1 MPASKRFPEKSSMVA
16 RLILLRLTNK
26 RKYVNMADIIP
37 AARRPARN
45 DRPEHDARAEGACEA
60 PAPDDPYWYIE
71 ALFFAYRG
79 FTSDPDRI
87 LNEIGFGRAHHR
99 VLHFVH
105 RYPGMRVADLLEIL
119 QITKQSLAR
128 VLRELIKEG
137 YVAQRSGEA
146 DRRERLLFVT
156 QEGGA
161 LADRLAAPQLLKIG
175 ETLGTLGAEGRD
187 GVARFLAGMMAG
199 ASRLPAVRQASQPA
213 VRDAGANPVAATA
226 ETETVPSAQSRGNKK
241 MQRHGR
247 FGMKP

>member
-1 MPASKRFPEKSSMVA
+1 M
-16 RLILLRLTNK
+16 LRLTNK

-45 DRPEHDARAEGACEA
+45 DRPVPDADADGRRDAAA
-60 PAPDDPYWYIE
+60 PEDPYWYIE
-71 ALFFAYRG
+71 ALFFAYRD
-79 FTSDPDRI
+79 FTGDPDRI

-137 YVAQRSGEA
+137 YVAQRSGKA
-146 DRRERLLFVT
+146 DRRERLLYVT
-156 QEGGA
+156 EQGGA

-175 ETLGTLGAEGRD
+175 ETLGPLGSEGRAA
-187 GVARFLAGMMAG
+187 VARFLAGMMAG
-199 ASRLPAVRQASQPA
+199 ADRLPTMRQ
-213 VRDAGANPVAATA
+213 GL
-226 ETETVPSAQSRGNKK
+226 PSAAKDAAE
-241 MQRHGR
+241 
-247 FGMKP
+247 

>member
-1 MPASKRFPEKSSMVA
+1 
-16 RLILLRLTNK
+16 
-26 RKYVNMADIIP
+26 MADIIP

-45 DRPEHDARAEGACEA
+45 DRPDGDAYADGGRQSAA
-60 PAPDDPYWYIE
+60 PEDPYWYIE
-71 ALFFAYRG
+71 ALFFAYRD
-79 FTSDPDRI
+79 FTGDPDRI

-146 DRRERLLFVT
+146 DRRERLLYVT
-156 QEGGA
+156 EQGSA

-175 ETLGTLGAEGRD
+175 ETLGPLDAEGRAA
-187 GVARFLAGMMAG
+187 VARFLASMMAG
-199 ASRLPAVRQASQPA
+199 TGRRPMVRH
-213 VRDAGANPVAATA
+213 GA
-226 ETETVPSAQSRGNKK
+226 PSAAKGHVK
-241 MQRHGR
+241 
-247 FGMKP
+247 

>member
-1 MPASKRFPEKSSMVA
+1 MVPASKRFPEKSSIVA

-37 AARRPARN
+37 AAHRPARN
-45 DRPEHDARAEGACEA
+45 DRPEHDAYADSPGESAA
-60 PAPDDPYWYIE
+60 PNDPYWYIE

-137 YVAQRSGEA
+137 YVAQRSGKA
-146 DRRERLLFVT
+146 DRRERLLYVT
-156 QEGGA
+156 EQGGA

-175 ETLGTLGAEGRD
+175 ETLGPLDAEGRAA
-187 GVARFLAGMMAG
+187 VARFLVGMTAGSG
-199 ASRLPAVRQASQPA
+199 RLPTVKQGLPSTATGAGRTRDRGKVSPREGGNGSRFSRKGVRQQK
-213 VRDAGANPVAATA
+213 DARP
-226 ETETVPSAQSRGNKK
+226 
-241 MQRHGR
+241 
-247 FGMKP
+247 

>member
-1 MPASKRFPEKSSMVA
+1 MGA

-37 AARRPARN
+37 EARRPARN
-45 DRPEHDARAEGACEA
+45 DRPEPDAYADGRREA
-60 PAPDDPYWYIE
+60 VASEDPYWYIE
-71 ALFFAYRG
+71 ALFFAYRD

-119 QITKQSLAR
+119 RITKQSLAR

-137 YVAQRSGEA
+137 YVTQRSGKA
-146 DRRERLLFVT
+146 DRRERLLYAT
-156 QEGGA
+156 EQGGA

-175 ETLGTLGAEGRD
+175 ETLGPLGAEGRAA
-187 GVARFLAGMMAG
+187 VARFLASMMAG
-199 ASRLPAVRQASQPA
+199 TGRLPSMREGS
-213 VRDAGANPVAATA
+213 
-226 ETETVPSAQSRGNKK
+226 PSATEGAARTREGGSG
-241 MQRHGR
+241 GR
-247 FGMKP
+247 FSRKIARQQKDARPRSIG

>member
-1 MPASKRFPEKSSMVA
+1 
-16 RLILLRLTNK
+16 LLRLTNK

-45 DRPEHDARAEGACEA
+45 DRPDHDACAPGSAESAVPE
-60 PAPDDPYWYIE
+60 DPYWYIE
-71 ALFFAYRG
+71 ALFFAYRD

-137 YVAQRSGEA
+137 YVAQRSGKA
-146 DRRERLLFVT
+146 DRRERLLYVT
-156 QEGGA
+156 EQGGA

-175 ETLGTLGAEGRD
+175 ETLGPLDAEGRAA
-187 GVARFLAGMMAG
+187 VARFLAGMMAG
-199 ASRLPAVRQASQPA
+199 NGRLPAMRQGLPSSAKGAARSAIGKSGNRFP
-213 VRDAGANPVAATA
+213 VKPRD
-226 ETETVPSAQSRGNKK
+226 NKK
-241 MQRHGR
+241 MRGDD
-247 FGMKP
+247 